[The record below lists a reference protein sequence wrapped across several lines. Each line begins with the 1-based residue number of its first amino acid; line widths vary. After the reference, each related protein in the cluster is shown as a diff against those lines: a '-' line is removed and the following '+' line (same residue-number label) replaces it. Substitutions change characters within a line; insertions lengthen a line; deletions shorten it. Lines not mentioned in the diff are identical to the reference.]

1 MALYEN
7 TIKRESSL
15 DKPDKIQ
22 EAYENMLM
30 EERKFEFPA
39 FQAKMKQFTN
49 PKLFIQFRD
58 TVLDS
63 KPFKALTDN
72 DQARVRKMFADRA
85 KEKFGRLPEDTNPN
99 EDILLEATTEAKFIR
114 DEIKR
119 DLNLLI
125 EM

>member
-49 PKLFIQFRD
+49 PKLFIQFR
-58 TVLDS
+58 
-63 KPFKALTDN
+63 K
-72 DQARVRKMFADRA
+72 
-85 KEKFGRLPEDTNPN
+85 
-99 EDILLEATTEAKFIR
+99 
-114 DEIKR
+114 
-119 DLNLLI
+119 DL
-125 EM
+125 